1 MHVRREVDEGQ
12 GPAQLSAALICCTV
26 VVTRLLMVETDSALS
41 LDDGRLLTTI
51 WNATVTTQ
59 PAGGAALLDAPADP
73 VPGRPSGRMAKPE
86 GSSGMADGSSPL
98 ITTFAAG
105 RSIGEYTTSDPD
117 ASVQLSCRISL
128 LFWLEFRP
136 CGDNHTVRPY
146 PSDEEQI
153 VQARIDWLLTYS
165 KQGDTVA
172 GIGADG
178 DARHLLNLIAVRQ
191 DVPLWQQWRATQT
204 TPHHQRVE

>member
-1 MHVRREVDEGQ
+1 VGCTYVRREVDEGQ

-41 LDDGRLLTTI
+41 LDDGRLLTMI

-59 PAGGAALLDAPADP
+59 PAGGATLLDAPPADP
-73 VPGRPSGRMAKPE
+73 AAPGRPSGRMAKPE

-117 ASVQLSCRISL
+117 TSVQLSCRISL

-136 CGDNHTVRPY
+136 CSKRQPHRPSL
-146 PSDEEQI
+146 P
-153 VQARIDWLLTYS
+153 
-165 KQGDTVA
+165 K
-172 GIGADG
+172 
-178 DARHLLNLIAVRQ
+178 
-191 DVPLWQQWRATQT
+191 
-204 TPHHQRVE
+204 